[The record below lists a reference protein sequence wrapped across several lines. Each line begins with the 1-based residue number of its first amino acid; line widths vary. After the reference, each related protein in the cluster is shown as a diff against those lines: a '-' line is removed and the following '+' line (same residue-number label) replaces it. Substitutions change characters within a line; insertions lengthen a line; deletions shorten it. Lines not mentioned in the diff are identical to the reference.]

1 MGYRVGEVIQMY
13 DVLVLVEEELSVPD
27 AEELVELYAGTA
39 EPVKFHVLIPCENA
53 KAQVEA
59 SLTGLAGSDLFGMPS
74 QRYAFRPDQDVRRAA
89 DDAQRAVD
97 AQAAAAL
104 DRSVGRLRSF
114 DRDAEGII
122 THRHPVDELVDYI
135 PRVQGQEVVVVTRP
149 HVIAELLHVDWSAQ
163 ARRHLGVPVLHLLE
177 QHAKE

>member
-1 MGYRVGEVIQMY
+1 MY
-13 DVLVLVEEELSVPD
+13 DVLVLVEEEISVAD
-27 AEELVELYAGTA
+27 AKELVQLYAGTA
-39 EPVKFHVLIPCENA
+39 DAVKFHVLVPCENA
-53 KAQVEA
+53 RAQVEA

-74 QRYAFRPDQDVRRAA
+74 QRYAFRPDEDVLQAA

-97 AQAAAAL
+97 AEAAAAL
-104 DRSVGRLRSF
+104 ERSVGRLRSF
-114 DRDAEGII
+114 DRDADGLI

-135 PRVQGQEVVVVTRP
+135 PRVRGQEVVVLTRP

-177 QHAKE
+177 QQPTE